1 MAWTYTTLVQAIKDY
16 VDNTETTFVS
26 QIDQFIAN
34 AEQRILYE
42 VQLPDF
48 RTNATGNIT
57 QDIEFLA
64 LPTDWIAPFSLSII
78 LSNQYYFL
86 ENKDVNF
93 LQEGDPLTTEKGRP
107 RYYAI
112 FDSTNFLL
120 APVPDIAYV
129 AEIHYFYQPT
139 GLSSGNATSWLG
151 TYASDALL
159 YACLIEAYV
168 FMKGDQELM
177 IYYKTRYDESIMRLK
192 NLGEGRMRKDVYTGG
207 QLRIPVT

>member
-1 MAWTYTTLVQAIKDY
+1 MALTYTTLVQAIKDY
-16 VDNTETTFVS
+16 TDNTETTFVS

-34 AEQRILYE
+34 AEDRILYE

-57 QDIEFLA
+57 KDIEFLQM
-64 LPTDWIAPFSLSII
+64 PTDWIAPFSISIV

-86 ENKDVNF
+86 LQKDVNF
-93 LQEGDPLTTEKGRP
+93 LQEAYPITTEKGRP
-107 RYYAI
+107 LYYAI
-112 FDSTNFLL
+112 YDTDNFLL
-120 APVPDIAYV
+120 RPVPDIAYT
-129 AEIHYFYQPT
+129 AEIHYFYRPT
-139 GLSSGNATSWLG
+139 GLSGSTATTWIS
-151 TYASDALL
+151 TYAADALL

-177 IYYKTRYDESIMRLK
+177 LYYNTRYGESISRLK
-192 NLGEGRMRKDVYTGG
+192 NLGEGRMRKDVYEDG

>member
-93 LQEGDPLTTEKGRP
+93 LQEGYPLTTEKGRP

-120 APVPDIAYV
+120 APVPDISYV